1 MVAKVESRSIY
12 AKRAQRRKTTMFFIY
27 MLPALVT
34 FVLYKFWP
42 IIYSLILSFFKW
54 NFVGT
59 MKWTGLNNF
68 VEMLGREAFQKATI
82 NTFLYMIG
90 LFPFFMVLPLVF
102 ALMLSNIRSSRFQ
115 NFYKA
120 LLFLPSILAFSIICL
135 VWMWMFNPQFGVLNN
150 ILNMV
155 GHPGFAWLSDKKTAM
170 FSIILVSGWKHIG
183 TNMILFIAGLLC
195 INKEYIEAATI
206 EGASGWQVFRKIK
219 WPLLWPTTIYI
230 LITSVIFA
238 AERAFTPINIL
249 TSGGPSDATTN
260 LSHIIYVF
268 AFEYFNIGL
277 ASSTAIFT
285 SIFFLIITASLIKL
299 AGGLW
304 HYDD

>member
-1 MVAKVESRSIY
+1 MVLETDIKSLNV
-12 AKRAQRRKTTMFFIY
+12 RRFARKKTAMFFLY

-34 FVLYKFWP
+34 FILYKFWP
-42 IIYSLILSFFKW
+42 IVYSFVLSFFKW
-54 NFVGT
+54 NFVGA
-59 MKWTGLNNF
+59 MKWNGLRNF
-68 VEMLGREAFQKATI
+68 VEMMQREAFQKAVV

-90 LFPFFMVLPLVF
+90 LFPFFMILPLIF
-102 ALMLSNIRSSRFQ
+102 ALVLANVRSKKFQ

-150 ILNMV
+150 ILGIF
-155 GHPGFAWLSDKKTAM
+155 GHPGFAWLSDNKTAM
-170 FSIILVSGWKHIG
+170 LSIILVSGWKHIG

-206 EGASGWQVFRKIK
+206 EGASGWQVFWKIK
-219 WPLLWPTTIYI
+219 WPLLRPTTIYI

-285 SIFFLIITASLIKL
+285 SIFFLIITASLIKI